1 MATIA
6 KEAREAH
13 AARREAVGKPFEPLS
28 FNAATTEEEINQAW
42 PRSQADLRALPAFSP
57 KNFDN
62 NPYLEL
68 RAQPPPTER
77 IAA

>member
-1 MATIA
+1 
-6 KEAREAH
+6 
-13 AARREAVGKPFEPLS
+13 VGKLFEKGRP
-28 FNAATTEEEINQAW
+28 TEE
-42 PRSQADLRALPAFSP
+42 ADLRALPAFSP

-68 RAQPPPTER
+68 RAQPPPTE